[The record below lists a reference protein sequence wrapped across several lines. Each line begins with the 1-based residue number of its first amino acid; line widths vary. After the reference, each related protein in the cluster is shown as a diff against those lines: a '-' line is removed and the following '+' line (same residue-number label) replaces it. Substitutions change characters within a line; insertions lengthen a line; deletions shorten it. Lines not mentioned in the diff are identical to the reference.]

1 MKFRESMV
9 RVNPD
14 NVEVKRE
21 QIGRQLSRKQKAESR
36 KQKAESRKQKAE
48 QEHLQAEY
56 EADHLQP
63 SLMDKTIAAEAYNNN
78 PVRCRT
84 HVVDSTLVMQD
95 VEK

>member
-21 QIGRQLSRKQKAESR
+21 QIGRQL
-36 KQKAESRKQKAE
+36 SRKQKAE